1 MAVTRDNALQ
11 SLGSRDAR
19 IRELQDTVNEL
30 NLQLHRQAKA
40 LAIGQQI
47 SREAVRSS
55 EIHDSERE
63 FMIRAHSTELD
74 NLVQAHN
81 SEREAL
87 IQAHETEKS
96 ALYAELD
103 ELKRAHQE
111 EMLRVVEE
119 LEAAHEACTA
129 VREEADEQAGKRR
142 LVEGAL
148 ARAQQKEHSRIH
160 NDREVAMSAARER
173 LRDAVHATRPVLRR
187 EPGMWVDA
195 SPGRRVRVKP
205 HFAGDASFTRQQLS
219 EFARRREVGDAKGGT
234 AVETDGLR
242 TVGLRP
248 SGGLAAQLAGPS
260 GAMVGWQRASRYEDE
275 HVHSLAPVV
284 AAALCSPV
292 SCVMCHMANVVV
304 SIVVVV
310 AVASLRWYVTCGV
323 CDGCGCGEN
332 MNRDV
337 LSVRG
342 RW

>member
-1 MAVTRDNALQ
+1 VPPQVRELRAVLSARGGQRYADMAVTRDNALQ

-219 EFARRREVGDAKGGT
+219 EFARRREVG
-234 AVETDGLR
+234 
-242 TVGLRP
+242 
-248 SGGLAAQLAGPS
+248 
-260 GAMVGWQRASRYEDE
+260 
-275 HVHSLAPVV
+275 VV
-284 AAALCSPV
+284 P
-292 SCVMCHMANVVV
+292 
-304 SIVVVV
+304 
-310 AVASLRWYVTCGV
+310 
-323 CDGCGCGEN
+323 
-332 MNRDV
+332 
-337 LSVRG
+337 
-342 RW
+342 